1 MRLVDRLTH
10 LRAGARTTPDGRGGT
25 GAAAP
30 DETRPQVVP
39 VPAGVQPPMPVAIRG
54 WTMPG
59 YGQVFRVAVTA
70 ALGVAVAG
78 LLVRTIAGFG
88 GVLMLLVLAFVFA
101 LGLDP
106 LVRYLVHHG
115 WRRNWA
121 VAAVATGVLLVL
133 AGFLAAILP
142 PIIDQTTQLVHQAPQ
157 FLAQIQDRHSR
168 IGALM
173 ARFNVVSTVR
183 NEVGPKAVQA
193 VGGVFGVGAAI
204 AGATASV
211 LTVGVLTVYFTANL
225 PAIERAM
232 WRMAPASRRPRVT
245 ELGERIF
252 DQVGGYL
259 LGNVITSVVAGA
271 GTWVYLLIVG
281 VPYPLALGIMVAV
294 LDLIPVVGSTVGGF
308 IVSLV
313 ALSVSVPIAIVT
325 LAYYVVY
332 RLLEDY
338 LLSPRIMERTVD
350 VPPLLTIVA
359 LLLGGALAGIVGAFL
374 AIPVAAAVQLLL
386 REVLWPRLDTA

>member
-1 MRLVDRLTH
+1 
-10 LRAGARTTPDGRGGT
+10 
-25 GAAAP
+25 
-30 DETRPQVVP
+30 
-39 VPAGVQPPMPVAIRG
+39 
-54 WTMPG
+54 
-59 YGQVFRVAVTA
+59 
-70 ALGVAVAG
+70 
-78 LLVRTIAGFG
+78 
-88 GVLMLLVLAFVFA
+88 
-101 LGLDP
+101 
-106 LVRYLVHHG
+106 
-115 WRRNWA
+115 
-121 VAAVATGVLLVL
+121 
-133 AGFLAAILP
+133 
-142 PIIDQTTQLVHQAPQ
+142 
-157 FLAQIQDRHSR
+157 
-168 IGALM
+168 
-173 ARFNVVSTVR
+173 
-183 NEVGPKAVQA
+183 VQA